1 MKENS
6 IIKNNIINK
15 KEKLHLPKIDL
26 KLVPNQIDINDISQ
40 NENEEEE
47 ENIVNLRDI
56 FNNLKIIKSQTFLTS
71 KLTETQ
77 RNNEKKSRNIFN
89 NDAIIDL
96 LKEKIEINPFLSNKN
111 IFMNKLPKHNKKS
124 ENKQKKKLNRY
135 INENILLNS
144 PIKIQMINKK
154 KLKHIKM
161 TNIFNEEDEDEKDK
175 NDDDSNYDKSLYNLR
190 LYNYLKETEEAK
202 KVKSVNKK
210 IIKKQEME
218 SVKNDWRKNINCSLQ
233 FKYFVN
239 KGNITNLN
247 SKINS
252 MNKRSKIY
260 FDTQRNESNDMLEQ
274 IWIN

>member
-1 MKENS
+1 MDDTMKENS

-26 KLVPNQIDINDISQ
+26 KLIPNQIDINDISQ

-47 ENIVNLRDI
+47 E
-56 FNNLKIIKSQTFLTS
+56 NNLKIIKSQTFLTS

-161 TNIFNEEDEDEKDK
+161 TNIFNKEDEDEKDK

>member
-6 IIKNNIINK
+6 NIKNNIINK

-26 KLVPNQIDINDISQ
+26 KLIPNQIDINDISQ

-47 ENIVNLRDI
+47 E
-56 FNNLKIIKSQTFLTS
+56 NNLKIIKSQTFLTS

-77 RNNEKKSRNIFN
+77 RNNEKKIRNIFN

>member
-26 KLVPNQIDINDISQ
+26 KLIPNQIDINDISQ

-47 ENIVNLRDI
+47 E
-56 FNNLKIIKSQTFLTS
+56 NNLKIIKSQTFLTS

-161 TNIFNEEDEDEKDK
+161 TNI
-175 NDDDSNYDKSLYNLR
+175 L
-190 LYNYLKETEEAK
+190 TK
-202 KVKSVNKK
+202 KMRMKK
-210 IIKKQEME
+210 IKMMMIPIMIR
-218 SVKNDWRKNINCSLQ
+218 VYI
-233 FKYFVN
+233 
-239 KGNITNLN
+239 I
-247 SKINS
+247 
-252 MNKRSKIY
+252 
-260 FDTQRNESNDMLEQ
+260 
-274 IWIN
+274 